1 MLGRNCL
8 VRGGEAL
15 EHVALCDIVNGPSL
29 ELFKVGL
36 KQFCTGGNLSPC
48 VQQIIV
54 SDMVNT
60 H

>member
-36 KQFCTGGNLSPC
+36 DGDLNN
-48 VQQIIV
+48 VV
-54 SDMVNT
+54 
-60 H
+60 